1 MKKEEGDFHEVD
13 FRIDAAT
20 NPPLPIQVGDTV
32 RAMRGPAYLAI
43 GTVLALNDAWVCISE
58 ASGAWDTYHRK
69 DITQVIKRADA
80 PQPPRHWR
88 IRAEVFYL
96 VKADSAEAALELVHE
111 YPDQHIDFVL
121 AETEDV
127 TPFVL

>member
-1 MKKEEGDFHEVD
+1 MEPHT
-13 FRIDAAT
+13 AAKAES
-20 NPPLPIQVGDTV
+20 PGQYLLPIKVGDIV
-32 RAMRGPAYLAI
+32 VAQKLGPYTAT
-43 GTVLALNDAWVCISE
+43 GTVLALNALQVSIAESPDC
-58 ASGAWDTYHRK
+58 WDTYNR
-69 DITQVIKRADA
+69 TEVIQIVYRA
-80 PQPPRHWR
+80 PVGEPVRHWR